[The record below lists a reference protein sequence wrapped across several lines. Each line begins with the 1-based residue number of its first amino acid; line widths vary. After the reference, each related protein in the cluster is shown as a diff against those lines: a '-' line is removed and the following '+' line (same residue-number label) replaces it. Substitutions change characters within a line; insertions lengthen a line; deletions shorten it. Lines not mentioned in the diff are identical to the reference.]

1 MFAPSLRCESWRG
14 ILSPVDS
21 TYSGVD
27 RTKSGVDS
35 TKSGADSAKSGVDS
49 TKGGRIERRMGGLND
64 EQEGQG
70 KREESG
76 GVGYKKKGG
85 RSHLGKCRNCYFL
98 LERTAFTA
106 LAQSSGLTAR
116 HCLIQAVATPMM
128 LQEWSALMRMA
139 SRVSSPGTSHLDPSS
154 SSK

>member
-1 MFAPSLRCESWRG
+1 MNLGEGFFHRLIAPRAGLIAQRA
-14 ILSPVDS
+14 V
-21 TYSGVD
+21 
-27 RTKSGVDS
+27 
-35 TKSGADSAKSGVDS
+35 DSAKD
-49 TKGGRIERRMGGLND
+49 GRTERRMGGQYD

-70 KREESG
+70 KREENG
-76 GVGYKKKGG
+76 GVGYKKKVAEAT
-85 RSHLGKCRNCYFL
+85 LEKCRNCYFL

-106 LAQSSGLTAR
+106 LAQSSGLIAR